1 MRIRLPLWGA
11 YINQANNQGL
21 SGATG
26 YGESTYLLYIS
37 LLAHTDR
44 SYRREQPW
52 VDDPRMKKTRVGNWI
67 TFGFIVLGIVAS
79 GYIMYT
85 GVQEAQIPDQCL
97 IMEDHFETIN
107 SDHWGYEI
115 QVWHTNQVV

>member
-79 GYIMYT
+79 GYIMYWCARGANT
-85 GVQEAQIPDQCL
+85 
-97 IMEDHFETIN
+97 
-107 SDHWGYEI
+107 
-115 QVWHTNQVV
+115 